1 MDENVPFMIDCY
13 VRVSEA
19 ELLKLPLTHLE
30 SGVDTDEDVDGAP
43 DEYAAGGHV
52 QVVRGF
58 TECVSDSQPV
68 VSVGWD
74 WTLGGLQTPVLD
86 PHSVRTNVML
96 VDDRRVDCSYQTTIA
111 AVITLID
118 RHAWQ
123 DVVMQTLRDPHAIRR
138 EIPQVARLPLCG
150 GR

>member
-1 MDENVPFMIDCY
+1 MNENVPFMIDCY

-30 SGVDTDEDVDGAP
+30 SGVDADEDVDSTP
-43 DEYAAGGHV
+43 DGYAAGGHV

-96 VDDRRVDCSYQTTIA
+96 VDNRQVDCSYQATIA
-111 AVITLID
+111 AVIALIG

-123 DVVMQTLRDPHAIRR
+123 DVVMQTLRDPHTICRQ
-138 EIPQVARLPLCG
+138 IPPVARAPLRG